1 MVIQVIGSGC
11 SNCKRLLGTVQEA
24 AKGLA
29 GPVEIQY
36 VTDMEGIVKSGVM
49 STPGL
54 VVDGRVLSMG
64 RVPGL
69 AEVRRLIGAES

>member
-1 MVIQVIGSGC
+1 M
-11 SNCKRLLGTVQEA
+11 
-24 AKGLA
+24 
-29 GPVEIQY
+29 
-36 VTDMEGIVKSGVM
+36 TDMEGIVKSGVM